1 MAEMRHGIS
10 DAVEGHLFVR
20 GRFALRRTKKYIC
33 LDSQT
38 LLCSADKKAPVKME
52 IPISGA
58 VITNNEHNRLIR
70 IMNEKKRVTL
80 YADTPE
86 DYARWLEVLQKAA
99 CSNIEDFYEF
109 GERLGEGAFATV
121 YQGIDKTTL
130 ETFAIKVIDKGKAD
144 NEIEFIQR
152 ETRIMKTIDH
162 PNVIKTY
169 DVFDTKSNLYLVMEY
184 MPGGTLADIM
194 KAKLL
199 RTEKTVKSVMFD
211 ILQGV
216 AYLHRMHIVHRDLK
230 LKNILCKNNTLP
242 LEIKLADFGLSNN
255 VGVRTV
261 SRVALRSQVGS
272 PHFVA
277 PEILRDQPY
286 GTAVDLWSCGVIL
299 HLLLTAKYPFSGKT
313 VQDTLKLV
321 CTGKVELRGPEWGYV
336 SKEGQNFVLS
346 LLEEDPEKRPTAEEA
361 LKHSWFSSTTKKKE

>member
-230 LKNILCKNNTLP
+230 LKNILPFRCARDP
-242 LEIKLADFGLSNN
+242 EGP
-255 VGVRTV
+255 
-261 SRVALRSQVGS
+261 ALRHCRGFVVMWSHSAPPPDGQVSVFRKDCAGH
-272 PHFVA
+272 PQARLHRQGGAKRARVGLCIQGG
-277 PEILRDQPY
+277 PKLRPV
-286 GTAVDLWSCGVIL
+286 TS
-299 HLLLTAKYPFSGKT
+299 
-313 VQDTLKLV
+313 
-321 CTGKVELRGPEWGYV
+321 
-336 SKEGQNFVLS
+336 
-346 LLEEDPEKRPTAEEA
+346 
-361 LKHSWFSSTTKKKE
+361 